1 VCEYHKAMALAVTP
15 AEMDD
20 VVKAKEEMRL
30 RWVAYYL
37 ALGDLSAARRMGWD
51 GAAPAVPP
59 CIRIACFGMPCRP
72 RPIMP
77 SVAPAIRSAVKL
89 QLPNEQGRGQQEG
102 RPSTIEE
109 EAAVVK
115 VQSVLRGKAARDSM
129 QEDARLEW
137 LRYFCDSGEF
147 DKALNLCINAS
158 EEALVMDLRSRWSA
172 AAMNAAA
179 ISVQSALRGH
189 FDRREL
195 QESARL
201 EWLTYYKAAG
211 EFEKAKTLCISPAE
225 EAEVAQKMAATMSFE
240 TAIQG
245 HEWDIARS
253 LAASDEERRDL
264 ADSVSRV
271 AYMTEC
277 AAKGQIEQAL
287 ELAITQAER
296 ADILGL
302 K

>member
-1 VCEYHKAMALAVTP
+1 M
-15 AEMDD
+15 
-20 VVKAKEEMRL
+20 
-30 RWVAYYL
+30 
-37 ALGDLSAARRMGWD
+37 
-51 GAAPAVPP
+51 
-59 CIRIACFGMPCRP
+59 
-72 RPIMP
+72 
-77 SVAPAIRSAVKL
+77 L
-89 QLPNEQGRGQQEG
+89 Q
-102 RPSTIEE
+102 

>member
-1 VCEYHKAMALAVTP
+1 
-15 AEMDD
+15 
-20 VVKAKEEMRL
+20 
-30 RWVAYYL
+30 
-37 ALGDLSAARRMGWD
+37 
-51 GAAPAVPP
+51 
-59 CIRIACFGMPCRP
+59 
-72 RPIMP
+72 MP

-253 LAASDEERRDL
+253 LAASDEMTCSPCAAFLPFPALLPAADSSVFSLAAVPALARERRDL